1 MKRKGNGIKEKEE
14 EKGRGTADTDEK
26 EKEKRKKR
34 MGALALFVHDFVL
47 AITPFICIFSSF
59 I

>member
-1 MKRKGNGIKEKEE
+1 MKRKGNGIKEKEG
-14 EKGRGTADTDEK
+14 EKGRGTADTDGK

-47 AITPFICIFSSF
+47 AIMPFICIFSPF

>member
-14 EKGRGTADTDEK
+14 EKGRGTADTDGK

-34 MGALALFVHDFVL
+34 MGAPALFVHDFVL